1 MGLQSSDTG
10 YRCRVVTDSL
20 PSFCR
25 VKMLRLISALVLIL
39 TIGVGQVWADKWVKV
54 TSEPASWEGEYLLVY
69 ESSSTSGS
77 VWTGIDANNCYVSA
91 TISSGEIASI
101 PEGGVSIVIASVT
114 GGYSIKVNGG
124 TNNNKY
130 IYGTSGDNK
139 LNFSSTAQTNTIS
152 YSTDHTEIVNSTS
165 HLRWNTS
172 GSRFRYY
179 KSSSYS
185 AQETTQL
192 YKKQSATLSSIT
204 ITTQPTKLVYLA
216 GETFSSDGAVVTA
229 TMSNSTTKTVSATW
243 TPTGTLSAGLNQ
255 TVTASY
261 TENAVNKTA
270 TTTINVYSV
279 NVQVVDED
287 GTPLSEVGMP
297 SASATGR
304 NITASAKGN
313 NYVFKT
319 WEFVGSNNGLSFGT
333 ATNRETTLSGT
344 PTGNVTIKAVYHK
357 PIAVTWKVN
366 GKAWTPSAKSGV
378 DGTAEV
384 GYGEQVSTL
393 PTDPTT
399 AEFCGQKFMGWTK
412 TEIGSTG
419 LTDAAAISALNLFT
433 TVGDSPAIT
442 TETTFHA
449 VFADYGEE

>member
-1 MGLQSSDTG
+1 MKNFNFLSKT
-10 YRCRVVTDSL
+10 RWLLL
-20 PSFCR
+20 PL
-25 VKMLRLISALVLIL
+25 MLL
-39 TIGVGQVWADKWVKV
+39 TFGIGQMWADKWVKV
-54 TSEPASWEGEYLLVY
+54 TSAPDSWAGEYLLVY
-69 ESSSTSGS
+69 EYSSTSGR
-77 VWTGIDANNCYVSA
+77 VWSGVDANSCYVSA

-165 HLRWNTS
+165 HLRWNTD

-179 KSSSYS
+179 KSASYS
-185 AQETTQL
+185 SQQTIQL
-192 YKKQSATLSSIT
+192 YKKQTATLSSIA
-204 ITTQPTKLVYLA
+204 ITNQPTKRVYLA
-216 GETFSSDGAVVTA
+216 GETFSSQGATVTA
-229 TMSNSTTKTVSATW
+229 TYSDASSKTVSATW

-255 TVTASY
+255 TATASY

-279 NVQVVDED
+279 TVQVVDED
-287 GTPLSEVGMP
+287 GNTLSGSGMP
-297 SASATGR
+297 SASATAR

-333 ATNRETTLSGT
+333 ATNASTTLSGT

-357 PIAVTWKVN
+357 PIAVKWKVN
-366 GKAWTPSAKSGV
+366 GKAWTPNTPAV
-378 DGTAEV
+378 DGKQNGTAEV
-384 GYGEQVSTL
+384 GYGEQVSQL
-393 PTDPTT
+393 PTAPTT
-399 AEFCGQKFMGWTK
+399 SDGCGDKFMGWSK

-419 LTDAAAISALNLFT
+419 LDKTEDATAISNLGLFT
-433 TVGDSPAIT
+433 TAGDSPAIE

-449 VFADYGEE
+449 VFANYAE